1 MEKNFRESSERRLL
15 FPKSCEIIII
25 ISPPKKKKYP
35 SKVERWNQTRGAE
48 AFKNGWSKSIPA
60 IFLPR
65 GRKKFT
71 KRGGGGEKTG
81 GSLGEGRPSS
91 LRREIRAARPLIW
104 IGGRHSRGKER
115 KGETETGEKVTR
127 QSRGIHACETWKRKG
142 GEEGWRRDNRCIKIP
157 NLNERSFRSSSNGGL
172 STVAC
177 FLSNDLTTIFETIAA
192 LSRVASR
199 VLVSNPT
206 SKLSLFILFFFF
218 YFLMRR
224 FEREREFLLLLI
236 RWFVFSIYIY
246 FLNSIRKYCNR

>member
-25 ISPPKKKKYP
+25 ISKKKKKKYP
-35 SKVERWNQTRGAE
+35 SKVEHWNQTWRTE
-48 AFKNGWSKSIPA
+48 AFKNGWSKSVPA

-218 YFLMRR
+218 TFWCADL
-224 FEREREFLLLLI
+224 RERESF
-236 RWFVFSIYIY
+236 FFSWSVDSY
-246 FLNSIRKYCNR
+246 FRFIFIF

>member
-25 ISPPKKKKYP
+25 ISKKKKKKKYP

-48 AFKNGWSKSIPA
+48 AFKNGWSKSVPA

-218 YFLMRR
+218 LLFDAQIW
-224 FEREREFLLLLI
+224 ERERVSSSLDPLI
-236 RWFVFSIYIY
+236 RIFDLYLFFKLDS
-246 FLNSIRKYCNR
+246 

>member
-25 ISPPKKKKYP
+25 ISKKKKKKKCP

-48 AFKNGWSKSIPA
+48 AFKNGWSKSVPA

-218 YFLMRR
+218 LLFDAQIW
-224 FEREREFLLLLI
+224 ERESF
-236 RWFVFSIYIY
+236 FFSWSVDSY
-246 FLNSIRKYCNR
+246 FRFIFIF